1 MNWLAWLSREPL
13 ATPGQA
19 WSWAAMGKDATVTTP
34 TSGFPTR
41 GLWRRRGLSWVD
53 IVVGAALVALIYGL
67 VRLAPALNA
76 PFLPSTAPSSVS
88 TDPANLPY
96 YAVRSLVRMFAALI
110 VSLIFTFAYATAA
123 ARLRH
128 LDKVLLPVLDIL
140 QSVPVLGFLSVTV
153 TAFINLFP
161 GSELGLECAS
171 IFAIFT
177 SMAWNMTFAFYYSLI
192 SQPRDLDEAARILR
206 LTKWQRFWRL
216 DVPSGMIPLVW
227 NGMMSFGGAWFFL
240 AASESISVL
249 NHTYALPG
257 IGSYVASAIAQ
268 GNLGDVGIAIAVEI
282 VLVLGVNFFFWRP
295 VTAWSERFR
304 VEESEAA
311 EKPRSLVLDV
321 LRRSHVPGQLARP
334 LRPAG
339 RLLDRGTRRF
349 GLAEHPLATS
359 RVRERTTDV
368 FFGGVLA
375 TVIVYGAWEALGY
388 VRATTGLG
396 EFGYAFALGA
406 ATFARVI
413 VLLIVATLVWVP
425 TGVWI
430 GMNPKVTRLAQPVV
444 QVLASFP
451 ANFLFPFATVVFI
464 AWHISLNWGA
474 IVLMALGAQW
484 YILFN
489 VIAGASAIPSDLR
502 EAMTSLRVG
511 GWLKWRK
518 FILPAIF
525 SSYVTGGITAAGGAW
540 NASIV
545 AEVVSYGNHHLTATG
560 LGAYITQATAVGDF
574 PKILVGIVVMS
585 VYVVAANRL
594 VWRRLYALAER
605 RYSL

>member
-1 MNWLAWLSREPL
+1 
-13 ATPGQA
+13 
-19 WSWAAMGKDATVTTP
+19 
-34 TSGFPTR
+34 
-41 GLWRRRGLSWVD
+41 
-53 IVVGAALVALIYGL
+53 
-67 VRLAPALNA
+67 
-76 PFLPSTAPSSVS
+76 
-88 TDPANLPY
+88 
-96 YAVRSLVRMFAALI
+96 
-110 VSLIFTFAYATAA
+110 
-123 ARLRH
+123 
-128 LDKVLLPVLDIL
+128 
-140 QSVPVLGFLSVTV
+140 VTV

-192 SQPRDLDEAARILR
+192 SQPRDLDEAARVLR

-249 NHTYALPG
+249 NHHYALPG
-257 IGSYVASAIAQ
+257 IGSYAAAAIEQ

-282 VLVLGVNFFFWRP
+282 VLVIGVNFFFWRP
-295 VTAWSERFR
+295 VTAWAERFR

-311 EKPRSLVLDV
+311 ERPRSLVLDV
-321 LRRSHVPGQLARP
+321 LRRSHVPGQIARP
-334 LRPAG
+334 FRPVG
-339 RLLDRGTRRF
+339 RLLDRGTRPF
-349 GLAEHPLATS
+349 GLAEHPLAVS
-359 RVRERTTDV
+359 RTRERTADV
-368 FFGGVLA
+368 FFAGVIA
-375 TVIVYGAWEALGY
+375 AVVVYGAWEALGY

-413 VLLIVATLVWVP
+413 ALIIVATVVWVP
-425 TGVWI
+425 VGVWI
-430 GMNPKVTRLAQPVV
+430 GMNPKVTRLAQPIV
-444 QVLASFP
+444 QILAGFP
-451 ANFLFPFATVVFI
+451 ANFLFPFATVVFL
-464 AWHISLNWGA
+464 AWHISLNFGA
-474 IVLMALGAQW
+474 ILLMALGAQW

-502 EAMTSLRVG
+502 EAMTSLQVS
-511 GWLKWRK
+511 GWLKWRA

-540 NASIV
+540 NAAIV
-545 AEVVSYGNHHLTATG
+545 AEVVSYGSRHLTATG
-560 LGAYITQATAVGDF
+560 LGAYIFQATAVGDF

-585 VYVVAANRL
+585 FYVVAANRL